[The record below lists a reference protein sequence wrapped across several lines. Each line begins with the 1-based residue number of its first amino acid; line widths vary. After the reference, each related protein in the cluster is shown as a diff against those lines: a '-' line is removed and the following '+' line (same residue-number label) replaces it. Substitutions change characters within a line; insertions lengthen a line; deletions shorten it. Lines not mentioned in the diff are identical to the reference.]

1 MDKISIFCG
10 LCGKYIA
17 AVPAKYAGKYTA
29 ALCKE
34 CRKQYGQSTMELD
47 AREVRQALGARA
59 GELGLRA
66 REEQAGL

>member
-17 AVPAKYAGKYTA
+17 AVPAKFSRRYDA

-34 CRKQYGQSTMELD
+34 CRKAFNQKTMELD
-47 AREVRQALGARA
+47 VQTVRNALLERTCAGAGR
-59 GELGLRA
+59 
-66 REEQAGL
+66 